1 MSNEVTNNDPKQ
13 TSEVGGEIIKIH
25 FQNFYDD
32 TKTKVKNDHV
42 FFVKAEYAK
51 QYPDYGQYNS
61 IELFKNTNIQQF
73 LHNPNGPALVD
84 NRKNIKNY
92 FLDGQLIMEDTEEF
106 KKIKHNEMFNDK
118 VDQILA
124 E

>member
-1 MSNEVTNNDPKQ
+1 MSEEVKTNKDQ
-13 TSEVGGEIIKIH
+13 TSDIGGEIIQIH
-25 FQNFYDD
+25 FINYYDD
-32 TKTKVKNDHV
+32 THTKVKNDHV

-51 QYPDYGQYNS
+51 QYPDYGKYNS

-73 LHNPNGPALVD
+73 LHNPNGPALID

-92 FLDGQLIMEDTEEF
+92 FIDGQLIMEDTEEF
-106 KKIKHNEMFNDK
+106 KKIKHNESFNDK

>member
-1 MSNEVTNNDPKQ
+1 MSDETTNKQ

-25 FQNFYDD
+25 FVNHYDD
-32 TKTKVKNDHV
+32 AKTKVKNDHT

-51 QYPDYGQYNS
+51 KYPDYSKYNS

-73 LHNPNGPALVD
+73 LHNPNGPALID
-84 NRKNIKNY
+84 ARKNIQNY
-92 FLDGQLIMEDTEEF
+92 FLDGQLIMENTEEF